1 MILLLAAALADDS
14 MCLACCK
21 AGGISACDTTIQV
34 RTEKSGTEPVGA
46 GWALQGAWI
55 VACDGSGHF
64 DPGFSALF
72 DHEPDYG
79 EVLNS
84 GINPLALHCFT
95 EACAMPKGVCVGPAN
110 ADGSVQLVGCDD
122 TLPTDQRELAGGAG
136 PSPGPGAM
144 VVVIDGR
151 PLVAERQRGAQ
162 AAPRAAVPA
171 PVAAPPPLAAAV
183 PVPVAVATAAATV
196 SATPSA
202 AAPGG
207 VELPSDPPDPCT
219 PAPDAVRTES
229 RKRVGSGDD
238 FRIAGRTSEAL
249 KDYRAALSM
258 DKCNGYAWMSI
269 AQVAVDLARTDLA
282 IRALR
287 NTTRLLP
294 AHPGGWMMQGKA
306 YEAFGQRTLAAQA
319 FKKATELA
327 PGNAEAIEG
336 YMRTR

>member
-1 MILLLAAALADDS
+1 MILFLTAALADDS

-21 AGGISACDTTIQV
+21 AGGISTCETTIQV
-34 RTEKSGTEPVGA
+34 RTEKSGTEPVGT

-55 VACDGSGHF
+55 VACDGSGRF
-64 DPGFSALF
+64 DPSFSALF

-79 EVLNS
+79 EVVNS
-84 GINPLALHCFT
+84 GANPLALHCFS

-110 ADGSVQLVGCDD
+110 PDGTVQLVGCDD
-122 TLPTDQRELAGGAG
+122 TLPTDQRELAGGGGLA
-136 PSPGPGAM
+136 PGPGAM

-151 PLVAERQRGAQ
+151 PLVAERQHGAPLGPRATVPASAPTALPPSEAVPPSPAPSSSPLSS
-162 AAPRAAVPA
+162 AAPVI
-171 PVAAPPPLAAAV
+171 L
-183 PVPVAVATAAATV
+183 
-196 SATPSA
+196 
-202 AAPGG
+202 
-207 VELPSDPPDPCT
+207 ELPSDPPDPCT
-219 PAPDAVRTES
+219 PAPDAVRAES
-229 RKRVGSGDD
+229 RKRVGTGDD

-269 AQVAVDLARTDLA
+269 AQVANDLARTDLA

-306 YEAFGQRTLAAQA
+306 YEAFGQRNLAAQA